1 MKISPDSWHY
11 KLYVFM
17 SQWNAAW
24 RGKSDYWEYPLNGN
38 MIGLCPY
45 MRMILIWGPLA
56 ILSNLIPIG
65 AIVATF
71 FLFPASVNGAVGVAW
86 LIGSILLIAGGILA
100 IGYITHLIGR
110 IEEGRRRNEIE
121 NDDWFEEGYEPKQT
135 FRGLVW
141 SYLVALKTKMCPVLE
156 LKKDD

>member
-17 SQWNAAW
+17 CQWNAAW
-24 RGKSDYWEYPLNGN
+24 RGKNDYWEYPRQGN

-56 ILSNLIPIG
+56 ILSNLIPIA
-65 AIVATF
+65 AIVGTF
-71 FLFPASVNGAVGVAW
+71 FLFPASLNGVVGIAW
-86 LIGSILLIAGGILA
+86 LLGTIFALAAGILG
-100 IGYITHLIGR
+100 IGYVSHLIGKL
-110 IEEGRRRNEIE
+110 EEGRRREKLDRE
-121 NDDWFEEGYEPKQT
+121 FFEDEPSKPTKT

-141 SYLVALKTKMCPVLE
+141 DYVVAVKTKMCPVLE
-156 LKKDD
+156 VEKND

>member
-17 SQWNAAW
+17 CQWNAAW
-24 RGKSDYWEYPLNGN
+24 LGRDDHWEYPRKGT

-65 AIVATF
+65 AVIATF
-71 FLFPASVNGAVGVAW
+71 FIFPAAANGIVGIAW
-86 LIGSILLIAGGILA
+86 IFGFFILLGFTILI
-100 IGYITHLIGR
+100 IGYISHLQEYVKEKRRTSQILKNEKETH
-110 IEEGRRRNEIE
+110 
-121 NDDWFEEGYEPKQT
+121 DSEPHQS
-135 FRGLVW
+135 FLGLVW
-141 SYLVALKTKMCPVLE
+141 SYIIAVKTRMCPVLE
-156 LKKDD
+156 LSEDD